1 MERPHHHAEKSTDIK
16 RKIGL
21 VTATSIVVA
30 NMIGA
35 GIFTTSGI
43 LAGYLPGPPWVLLC
57 WLAGGLLA
65 MCGALC
71 YAELATRMPEEGG
84 EYIYLKTLYHPLFGF
99 LTGWTSFFVGFSA
112 PIAASALGAVSYI
125 YQGLQAN
132 IPGFNPAFTRLYI
145 KLSAS
150 VIIAVFTTV
159 HYLGV
164 RYGSI
169 VQNILTGFKII
180 VVTGLVLLGLLSG
193 SNWSN
198 LFADSRQGF
207 NGEAFGFLSGV
218 GGLTLGTAMMLVMF
232 AYSGWNA
239 SAYIAGEIKNPHR
252 NLPLSL
258 ILGTALVILIY
269 LILNLFIFM
278 AVPYSELSGQITVF
292 ETAMKTVLGEGIGR
306 ILSILI
312 GFALLSSLSAFI
324 ILGPRVYFAMSRD
337 RLFFSFAAKI
347 HPRYEV
353 PGRSIVIQGSIA
365 IVLLLIGT
373 FEQLLIYLGFALS
386 IFPWMAVLGI
396 FIARKRHINSATM
409 VATWGY
415 PVTPLIYLAGSMG
428 LMIVVFFN
436 RPLESLAALL
446 TVAGGIPVY
455 YLWTKYKLFLP
466 AAEKNESP

>member
-1 MERPHHHAEKSTDIK
+1 MTHSHLQSEKPILIQ

-21 VTATSIVVA
+21 ITATSIVVA

-43 LAGYLPGPPWVLLC
+43 MAGYLPSPLWVLMC
-57 WLAGGLLA
+57 WLLGGILA

-84 EYIYLKTLYHPLFGF
+84 EYIYLKTLYHPLLGF

-112 PIAASALGAVSYI
+112 PIAASALGAVNYI
-125 YQGLQAN
+125 FQGLQEN
-132 IPGFNPAFTRLYI
+132 IPGFNPAHTDLYI

-150 VIIAVFTTV
+150 VIIIIFTAV
-159 HYLGV
+159 HYMGV
-164 RYGSI
+164 RYGSV

-180 VVTGLVLLGLLSG
+180 VIAGLVLLGLLTGDS
-193 SNWSN
+193 WSN
-198 LFADSRQGF
+198 LFIVSQQGF
-207 NGEAFGFLSGV
+207 KGMAFGTV
-218 GGLTLGTAMMLVMF
+218 MMLVMF

-252 NLPLSL
+252 YLPLSL
-258 ILGTALVILIY
+258 ILGTVLVILIY

-292 ETAMKTVLGEGIGR
+292 ETAMQAVLGEWIGR
-306 ILSILI
+306 ILGILI
-312 GFALLSSLSAFI
+312 GIALLSSLSAFI

-353 PGRSIVIQGSIA
+353 PGRSIVIQGAMAIA
-365 IVLLLIGT
+365 LLLVGT

-386 IFPWMAVLGI
+386 IFPWLAVFGI
-396 FIARKRHINSATM
+396 FIARKRQLNSVNM
-409 VATWGY
+409 VRTWGY
-415 PVTPLIYLAGSMG
+415 PVTPLIYLCGSMG
-428 LMIVVFFN
+428 LMIVAFIN
-436 RPLESLAALL
+436 RPVESLAALL
-446 TVAGGIPVY
+446 TVACGIPVY
-455 YLWTKYKLFLP
+455 YLWIRYFNNKSHK
-466 AAEKNESP
+466 